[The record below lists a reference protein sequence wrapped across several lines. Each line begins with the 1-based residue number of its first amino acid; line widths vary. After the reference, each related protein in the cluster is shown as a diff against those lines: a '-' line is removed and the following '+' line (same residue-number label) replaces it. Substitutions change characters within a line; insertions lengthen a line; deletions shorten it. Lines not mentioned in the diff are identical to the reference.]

1 MTDSR
6 RTFLMTAATAAS
18 LSRVKGASD
27 RIRVGGIGM
36 GGRAQ
41 YLCREAKAA
50 GAEMVAFADVYEPR
64 RLQAV
69 EKIEPRA
76 KAYADYRQVLE
87 RNDIDAVIIGSPDHW
102 HVPMAIDAVRAGK
115 DVYVEKPLTKTVAE
129 GPLMEKAVAET
140 RRIVQVGYQQR
151 SWDHFKQAREVI
163 ASGRLGRITL
173 VLASWYQNYER
184 FDPATAQVEAD
195 KLDWKGWLGSAPAQ
209 PVDAVRYFRWRWF
222 WDFGGGHLTD
232 LYSHYGDVIHWYMS
246 AYEPR
251 AAQALGGTHVLKYL
265 ECPDTINA
273 AWEYPGFTVVYN
285 GTMVCTMEGGNIVFR
300 GNRAMMRINRDG
312 FAVYPEGI
320 VPGEKTHLPDP
331 VLSMRSQR
339 DGTIDHV
346 RNFLECVRSRNEPN
360 APVRLCA
367 AAARAAHLGNEA
379 YRTGARVNG

>member
-1 MTDSR
+1 MVRGKKPPTTRLAAVWIFAASASP
-6 RTFLMTAATAAS
+6 TETSGVTAAANAAAN
-18 LSRVKGASD
+18 LLELKPPLPPEQRAALHDRVAELLF
-27 RIRVGGIGM
+27 
-36 GGRAQ
+36 RAERDQ
-41 YLCREAKAA
+41 ATHR
-50 GAEMVAFADVYEPR
+50 AENAR
-64 RLQAV
+64 RL
-69 EKIEPRA
+69 
-76 KAYADYRQVLE
+76 LE
-87 RNDIDAVIIGSPDHW
+87 HD
-102 HVPMAIDAVRAGK
+102 
-115 DVYVEKPLTKTVAE
+115 
-129 GPLMEKAVAET
+129 
-140 RRIVQVGYQQR
+140 
-151 SWDHFKQAREVI
+151 
-163 ASGRLGRITL
+163 
-173 VLASWYQNYER
+173 
-184 FDPATAQVEAD
+184 
-195 KLDWKGWLGSAPAQ
+195 
-209 PVDAVRYFRWRWF
+209 
-222 WDFGGGHLTD
+222 
-232 LYSHYGDVIHWYMS
+232 
-246 AYEPR
+246 R